1 MRVSLV
7 DLLISRM
14 LTTSSSDGELTD
26 EMKMKWTPCS
36 PGIRRRGRRGE
47 LGGVLGIGGA
57 MTLRLHVWEL

>member
-36 PGIRRRGRRGE
+36 PGDPEAVEKR
-47 LGGVLGIGGA
+47 
-57 MTLRLHVWEL
+57 